1 MKSICK
7 IFSQIGVNLR
17 AESNKSNQ
25 SMIRY
30 INATVTMLY
39 SSSNYMVKDLIWYRN
54 CYNTIVTEVIL

>member
-7 IFSQIGVNLR
+7 IFSQIGANLG

-30 INATVTMLY
+30 NNAIVTMLY
-39 SSSNYMVKDLIWYRN
+39 SSSNYTVKDLI
-54 CYNTIVTEVIL
+54 